1 MDFLVLTKA
10 GGWFAP
16 VVEVFGWIMNALFNF
31 TNLFGVVN
39 IGLSII
45 LFTVVT
51 KLILFP
57 LTLKQQKSS
66 KIMTIMQP
74 EIQAIQNKYKGKNDN
89 DSMMKMN
96 VETRAV
102 YEKYGTSMTS
112 GCLPLLI
119 QLPLM
124 LALYQVIY
132 KVPGY
137 VSIVRNYFEQILVK
151 LPAGFSSDAAVT
163 AMAQAHNIPV
173 ADLSNTNR
181 AIDLLYSLTSKE
193 WIQLEQ
199 IFPAIGEAVLES
211 GERVIDAIESMQRFL
226 GMNVAYTPFN
236 VIVDFFKG
244 DETISILALIMAVLI
259 PVLSGLTQW
268 YSTKL
273 VTNSNP
279 TPDSNGEESASA
291 SMMKSMNITMP
302 LMSVFFCFTFPLVIG
317 IYWVVSSLCQMFQQ
331 IGVNAYLSKVD
342 VDELIAKNVEKA
354 NKKRARKGLPATKIT
369 KSASE
374 MMKEL
379 QEKEAKEEAKKK
391 EKLEKTQKAVEESTA
406 YYNKDAKPGSLA
418 SKAAMVQKYNEKHN
432 K

>member
-1 MDFLVLTKA
+1 MPT
-10 GGWFAP
+10 
-16 VVEVFGWIMNALFNF
+16 VFWSCMR
-31 TNLFGVVN
+31 
-39 IGLSII
+39 
-45 LFTVVT
+45 
-51 KLILFP
+51 P
-57 LTLKQQKSS
+57 LQ
-66 KIMTIMQP
+66 IMTVMQP

-102 YEKYGTSMTS
+102 YEKYGTSMTG

-137 VSIVRNYFEQILVK
+137 VSIVRNYFEQILAK
-151 LPAGFSSDAAVT
+151 LPAGYASDAAVT
-163 AMAQAHNIPV
+163 AMAQAHNIPA

-181 AIDLLYSLTSKE
+181 VIDLLYSLTTKE
-193 WIQLEQ
+193 WTQLEQ
-199 IFPAIGEAVLES
+199 TFPAIGDAVLES
-211 GERVIDAIESMQRFL
+211 GERVVDAIESMQRFL

-236 VIVDFFKG
+236 VITDFFKG
-244 DETISILALIMAVLI
+244 DETISVLALIMAILI
-259 PVLSGLTQW
+259 PLLSGLTQW

-273 VTNSNP
+273 VSNANP
-279 TPDSNGEESASA
+279 APESDPNGEMSASA
-291 SMMKSMNITMP
+291 SMMKSMNVTMP

-331 IGVNAYLSKVD
+331 IGVNAYLNKVD
-342 VDELIAKNVEKA
+342 VDELIAKNVAKA
-354 NKKRARKGLPATKIT
+354 NKKRARKGLPETKIT

-374 MMKEL
+374 MLKEI

-391 EKLEKTQKAVEESTA
+391 ERLEKSQKAVEESTA